1 METIVSNTLQS
12 GAILLALGI
21 FVWAAFVVHR
31 HYSKR
36 TYPARMARMMRQ
48 IGIETKD
55 VEALQYETHLPTAA
69 RLCDGCTSK
78 DQCDGWLAAQL
89 GRPAP
94 AFCPNAQ
101 FFQLVANQNVNAS

>member
-1 METIVSNTLQS
+1 MLKTLQFDL
-12 GAILLALGI
+12 ALLALGT

-36 TYPARMARMMRQ
+36 TYPARMARMMHQ
-48 IGIETKD
+48 IGIETRN

-69 RLCDGCTSK
+69 RLCDGCTNK
-78 DQCDGWLAAQL
+78 DQCDGWLAAQS
-89 GRPAP
+89 GRRAP

-101 FFQLVANQNVNAS
+101 FFQLVANQNLNGS